1 MKDDE
6 PEHRF
11 VTRREALRALLIAS
25 ASLPI
30 LAVRGPSVALA
41 ANLRRYRCPETE
53 CGYLYDPELGVPEH
67 DVPPGV
73 DFADLPD
80 DWECPE
86 CGTPKY
92 LW

>member
-1 MKDDE
+1 M
-6 PEHRF
+6 
-11 VTRREALRALLIAS
+11 IA
-25 ASLPI
+25 AAALPI

-41 ANLRRYRCPETE
+41 ANLKPFRCPETE
-53 CGYLYDPELGVPEH
+53 CGYLFDPEIGVPEH
-67 DVPPGV
+67 GIPPGV
-73 DFADLPD
+73 AFAELPD